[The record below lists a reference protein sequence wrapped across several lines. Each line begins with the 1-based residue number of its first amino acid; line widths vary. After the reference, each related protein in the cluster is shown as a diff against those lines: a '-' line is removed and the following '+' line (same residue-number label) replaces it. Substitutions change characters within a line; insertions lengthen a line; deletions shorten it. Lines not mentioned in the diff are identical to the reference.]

1 MALNALRLAGL
12 AFVSFWFLVGGIGH
26 FVVTETFAG
35 VTPGWVPFPLLVVLG
50 TGVLEIAAAALI
62 WVGSL
67 RRWVGLALIAFCV
80 AVTPVHIEML
90 MEAER
95 YATLGLPALW
105 GRLLFQPVLIAIIW
119 FVTQP
124 RRHARAADRP

>member
-1 MALNALRLAGL
+1 MALNALRLLGL

-26 FVVTETFAG
+26 FVVTETFTG
-35 VTPGWVPFPLLVVLG
+35 VTPGWVPFPLLVVLV
-50 TGVLEIAAAALI
+50 TGVLEIIAAGLI

-67 RRWVGLALIAFCV
+67 RRWVGLALIAFSI

-90 MEAER
+90 MQAER
-95 YATLGLPALW
+95 YAALGLPVLW
-105 GRLLFQPVLIAIIW
+105 GRLLFQPVLITIIW

-124 RRHARAADRP
+124 GGRLRQS